1 MSTTTEHQESS
12 LAAALPRVP
21 IWRHLCA
28 MFYDLFLI
36 IPLLMLTSALL
47 IAIHGPTDNAVV
59 RSVPAWQQWIVTYLA
74 LVGFFGLFWRQKGQ
88 TLGMQAWRVKLVS
101 RLDNARV
108 PWTHVFI
115 RIGTAAAPVILSL
128 LPFLYF
134 NINNASVL
142 VYVIA
147 AIIAGMG
154 FFWRWGNTERL
165 YLHDQLS
172 STELR
177 LAPPRTKK

>member
-1 MSTTTEHQESS
+1 
-12 LAAALPRVP
+12 
-21 IWRHLCA
+21 

-101 RLDNARV
+101 RLGNARV
-108 PWTHVFI
+108 PWTQVFI
-115 RIGTAAAPVILSL
+115 RISTAAAPVILSL

-172 STELR
+172 RTELR

>member
-1 MSTTTEHQESS
+1 
-12 LAAALPRVP
+12 
-21 IWRHLCA
+21 

-115 RIGTAAAPVILSL
+115 RISTAAAPVILSL

-134 NINNASVL
+134 NINSASVL

>member
-1 MSTTTEHQESS
+1 
-12 LAAALPRVP
+12 
-21 IWRHLCA
+21 

-88 TLGMQAWRVKLVS
+88 TLGMQAWRVTLVS

-172 STELR
+172 GTELR

>member
-1 MSTTTEHQESS
+1 
-12 LAAALPRVP
+12 
-21 IWRHLCA
+21 

-115 RIGTAAAPVILSL
+115 RISTAAAPVILSL

-147 AIIAGMG
+147 AITAGMG

>member
-1 MSTTTEHQESS
+1 
-12 LAAALPRVP
+12 
-21 IWRHLCA
+21 

-101 RLDNARV
+101 GPDNARI

-134 NINNASVL
+134 NINNTSVL

-147 AIIAGMG
+147 AMIAGTG
-154 FFWRWGNTERL
+154 FFWRWSNTERL
-165 YLHDQLS
+165 YLHDQVS

>member
-1 MSTTTEHQESS
+1 
-12 LAAALPRVP
+12 
-21 IWRHLCA
+21 

-134 NINNASVL
+134 NINNASVMI
-142 VYVIA
+142 YVIA
-147 AIIAGMG
+147 ASIAGMG

-177 LAPPRTKK
+177 LAPPRAKK

>member
-1 MSTTTEHQESS
+1 
-12 LAAALPRVP
+12 
-21 IWRHLCA
+21 

-115 RIGTAAAPVILSL
+115 RISTAAAPVILSL

-142 VYVIA
+142 VYVIV

-177 LAPPRTKK
+177 LAPPRAKK

>member
-1 MSTTTEHQESS
+1 
-12 LAAALPRVP
+12 
-21 IWRHLCA
+21 
-28 MFYDLFLI
+28 
-36 IPLLMLTSALL
+36 MLTSALL

-115 RIGTAAAPVILSL
+115 RISTAAAPVILSL

-147 AIIAGMG
+147 AIIASMG
-154 FFWRWGNTERL
+154 FLWRWGNTERL

>member
-1 MSTTTEHQESS
+1 
-12 LAAALPRVP
+12 
-21 IWRHLCA
+21 

-36 IPLLMLTSALL
+36 IPLVLLTSALL

-115 RIGTAAAPVILSL
+115 RISTAAAPVILSL

>member
-1 MSTTTEHQESS
+1 
-12 LAAALPRVP
+12 
-21 IWRHLCA
+21 

-47 IAIHGPTDNAVV
+47 IAIHGPTDTAVV
-59 RSVPAWQQWIVTYLA
+59 RSVPAWQQWILAYFA

-88 TLGMQAWRVKLVS
+88 TLGMQAWRVTLVS
-101 RLDNARV
+101 RLDNAPV
-108 PWTHVFI
+108 PWAHVFI

-128 LPFLYF
+128 MPFLYF
-134 NINNASVL
+134 NINNASLL
-142 VYVIA
+142 VYAIA

-154 FFWRWGNTERL
+154 FFWRWSNAERL

-172 STELR
+172 NTELR

>member
-1 MSTTTEHQESS
+1 
-12 LAAALPRVP
+12 
-21 IWRHLCA
+21 

-101 RLDNARV
+101 RLGNARV
-108 PWTHVFI
+108 PWTQVFI
-115 RIGTAAAPVILSL
+115 RISTAAAPVILSL

-177 LAPPRTKK
+177 LAPPRAKK

>member
-1 MSTTTEHQESS
+1 
-12 LAAALPRVP
+12 
-21 IWRHLCA
+21 

-36 IPLLMLTSALL
+36 VPLLMLTSALL
-47 IAIHGPTDNAVV
+47 IAIHGPTDNTVV

-115 RIGTAAAPVILSL
+115 RISTAAAPVILSL

>member
-1 MSTTTEHQESS
+1 
-12 LAAALPRVP
+12 
-21 IWRHLCA
+21 

-108 PWTHVFI
+108 HWTHVFI
-115 RIGTAAAPVILSL
+115 RISTAAAPVILSL

>member
-1 MSTTTEHQESS
+1 
-12 LAAALPRVP
+12 
-21 IWRHLCA
+21 
-28 MFYDLFLI
+28 
-36 IPLLMLTSALL
+36 MLTSALL
-47 IAIHGPTDNAVV
+47 IAIHGPTDTAVV
-59 RSVPAWQQWIVTYLA
+59 RSVPAWQQWILTYLA

-101 RLDNARV
+101 RLNNAPV
-108 PWTHVFI
+108 PWSHVFI
-115 RIGTAAAPVILSL
+115 RIGTAAAPVILAL

-142 VYVIA
+142 VYAIA

-154 FFWRWGNTERL
+154 FFWRWCNSERL
-165 YLHDQLS
+165 YLHDRLS

-177 LAPPRTKK
+177 LTPPRKKK

>member
-1 MSTTTEHQESS
+1 
-12 LAAALPRVP
+12 
-21 IWRHLCA
+21 
-28 MFYDLFLI
+28 
-36 IPLLMLTSALL
+36 MLTSALL

-115 RIGTAAAPVILSL
+115 RISTAAAPVILSL

-147 AIIAGMG
+147 TIIAGMG

>member
-1 MSTTTEHQESS
+1 
-12 LAAALPRVP
+12 
-21 IWRHLCA
+21 

-115 RIGTAAAPVILSL
+115 RISTAAAPVILSL

-177 LAPPRTKK
+177 LAPPRAKK

>member
-1 MSTTTEHQESS
+1 
-12 LAAALPRVP
+12 
-21 IWRHLCA
+21 

-59 RSVPAWQQWIVTYLA
+59 RSVPAWQQWIVTYIA

-108 PWTHVFI
+108 PWAHVFI

>member
-1 MSTTTEHQESS
+1 
-12 LAAALPRVP
+12 
-21 IWRHLCA
+21 

-101 RLDNARV
+101 RLGNARV
-108 PWTHVFI
+108 PWTQVFI
-115 RIGTAAAPVILSL
+115 RISTAAAPVILSL

>member
-1 MSTTTEHQESS
+1 
-12 LAAALPRVP
+12 
-21 IWRHLCA
+21 

-101 RLDNARV
+101 RLSNAPV
-108 PWTHVFI
+108 PWSHVFI
-115 RIGTAAAPVILSL
+115 RIGAAAAPVILAL

-134 NINNASVL
+134 NINNASIL
-142 VYVIA
+142 VYAIA

-154 FFWRWGNTERL
+154 FFWRWCNTERL

-177 LAPPRTKK
+177 LAPPRTKKYTL

>member
-1 MSTTTEHQESS
+1 
-12 LAAALPRVP
+12 
-21 IWRHLCA
+21 

-115 RIGTAAAPVILSL
+115 SISTAAAPVILSL

>member
-1 MSTTTEHQESS
+1 
-12 LAAALPRVP
+12 
-21 IWRHLCA
+21 

-88 TLGMQAWRVKLVS
+88 TLGMQSWRVTLVS

-134 NINNASVL
+134 NINNASVMI
-142 VYVIA
+142 YVIA
-147 AIIAGMG
+147 ASIAGMG

-177 LAPPRTKK
+177 LAPPRAKK

>member
-1 MSTTTEHQESS
+1 
-12 LAAALPRVP
+12 
-21 IWRHLCA
+21 
-28 MFYDLFLI
+28 
-36 IPLLMLTSALL
+36 MLTSALL

-115 RIGTAAAPVILSL
+115 RISTAAAPVILSL

>member
-1 MSTTTEHQESS
+1 
-12 LAAALPRVP
+12 
-21 IWRHLCA
+21 

-115 RIGTAAAPVILSL
+115 RISHCRRASHPVAAALLILQHQQRIGSGLCDRSDYCRHGFL
-128 LPFLYF
+128 LAL
-134 NINNASVL
+134 
-142 VYVIA
+142 
-147 AIIAGMG
+147 GQ
-154 FFWRWGNTERL
+154 
-165 YLHDQLS
+165 H
-172 STELR
+172 
-177 LAPPRTKK
+177 